1 MKTLS
6 LSIALLFSAFLVAC
20 STPTISSDDS
30 EEWVR
35 STKKQSSSSEYVE
48 SSSTYKEKSSS
59 SEIIKVSDKSSSS
72 NKREEKS
79 SSSNEEVS
87 SSSKQIELS
96 SSTILS
102 SSSDKGI
109 SSSELHIS
117 SSEEIKLSSS
127 EGQSSSSVATKS
139 IYEAVEESGL
149 YTTKDSVA
157 AYLCKFD
164 KLPGNYVG
172 KDEGIS
178 LYESKTGN
186 AFSKWNFNP
195 WTTLGVMIGGDV
207 FENREG
213 LLPNGSYREADVN
226 YSARNRGTKRLIYQS
241 DCVIYYTADHYES
254 FDKLEIR

>member
-1 MKTLS
+1 MKTLKIS
-6 LSIALLFSAFLVAC
+6 LAFLFAAFLVAC
-20 STPTISSDDS
+20 STPTVSDDES
-30 EEWVR
+30 EE
-35 STKKQSSSSEYVE
+35 
-48 SSSTYKEKSSS
+48 
-59 SEIIKVSDKSSSS
+59 
-72 NKREEKS
+72 
-79 SSSNEEVS
+79 
-87 SSSKQIELS
+87 IER
-96 SSTILS
+96 T
-102 SSSDKGI
+102 SSSDVSKN
-109 SSSELHIS
+109 
-117 SSEEIKLSSS
+117 
-127 EGQSSSSVATKS
+127 S

-186 AFSKWNFNP
+186 TFSKWNFNP

-207 FENREG
+207 FDNREG
-213 LLPNGSYREADVN
+213 LLPSGGYHEADVD
-226 YSARNRGTKRLIYQS
+226 YSAKNRGTKRLIYQL